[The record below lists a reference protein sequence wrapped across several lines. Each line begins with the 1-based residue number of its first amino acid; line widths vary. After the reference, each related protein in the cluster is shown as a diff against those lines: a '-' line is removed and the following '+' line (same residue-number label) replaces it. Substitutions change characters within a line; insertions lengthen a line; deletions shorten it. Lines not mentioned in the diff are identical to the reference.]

1 LTTIT
6 PGLADKKI
14 DALSLQW
21 FLKFVSVN
29 PDFFS
34 WNLRFGGEALKT
46 AVFCVKCFFCF
57 SLNLKLLLNS
67 IHFRGHQMA
76 IPGANQPGLE

>member
-1 LTTIT
+1 LTTHP
-6 PGLADKKI
+6 PGEADKKI

-29 PDFFS
+29 PDLFS
-34 WNLRFGGEALKT
+34 WKGLVRLLKT
-46 AVFCVKCFFCF
+46 AVFREMLAFCF

-76 IPGANQPGLE
+76 FPGANQPGFE